1 MNLKKYSDVDLFDL
15 LLNDLFVDNFKPM
28 RYKSKIKQIT
38 YDVIENDKEYLVEIP
53 LAGIKKEDIKVNVEK
68 QILNIVAE
76 RIENNEINYNRK
88 ETFFGKFEKSFKL
101 PDDVDKENITANSVD
116 GILKIIIPKLE
127 QKNDNIKTIEI
138 Q

>member
-1 MNLKKYSDVDLFDL
+1 MNLKKYYDVDLFDQL
-15 LLNDLFVDNFKPM
+15 INDLFVDNFKPIT
-28 RYKSKIKQIT
+28 YKSKIKQIV
-38 YDVIENDKEYLVEIP
+38 YDVIENDKEYLLEIP

-68 QILNIVAE
+68 QMLNISAE

-88 ETFFGKFEKSFKL
+88 ETFFGKYEKSFKL
-101 PDDVDKENITANSVD
+101 PEDVDKENITANSVD

-127 QKNDNIKTIEI
+127 QKTNNIKVIDI